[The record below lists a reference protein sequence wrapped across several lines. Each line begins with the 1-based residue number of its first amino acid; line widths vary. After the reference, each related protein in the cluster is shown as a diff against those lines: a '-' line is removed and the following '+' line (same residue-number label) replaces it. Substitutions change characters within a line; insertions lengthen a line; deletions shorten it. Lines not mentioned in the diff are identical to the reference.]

1 MATPK
6 KLASGKWRARGY
18 FKDPVTGN
26 VERPSFT
33 APSKSEAARLV
44 AEWEAKKERL
54 NTPSDMTVNECLERY
69 ISVKESVLSVST
81 IRGYRKMQR
90 NHYSDI
96 GTKQL
101 KYLTDEDMQRFVS
114 GMSTD
119 HSSKSVRNAYSL
131 LSSALSMF
139 SDRKYHV
146 SLPARQEP
154 VRHIPTDADIKNL
167 IASASPEMTIAISLA
182 AAGTIREGEISALT
196 FGDINRETN
205 TIHVHAGMVQND
217 DGEWIIKPSPKT
229 STSDR
234 YIPFSPR
241 IIELLGD
248 GEPDERIIPKT
259 PTAIGHAFAKLRDS
273 LGLRCRFH
281 DLRHYAASIMHAL
294 GVPDQYI
301 MERGGWKSDTVLK
314 SVYRNSLS
322 DQSKKFADATNSH
335 FDALL

>member
-1 MATPK
+1 MAIPK
-6 KLASGKWRARGY
+6 KLPSGQWRARGY

-44 AEWEAKKERL
+44 AEWEAKKDASRV
-54 NTPSDMTVNECLERY
+54 PSDMTVAECIERY
-69 ISVKESVLSVST
+69 INAKSVLSPST
-81 IRGYRKMQR
+81 IRGYKKMQR
-90 NHYSDI
+90 THYSDI
-96 GTKQL
+96 GTKRL
-101 KYLTDEDMQRFVS
+101 KYLTDEDMQKFVS
-114 GMSTD
+114 SMSTD
-119 HSSKSVRNAYSL
+119 HSSKSVRNAYAL

-146 SLPARQEP
+146 SLPARKEP
-154 VRHIPTDADIKNL
+154 TRHIPTDADIKRL
-167 IASASPEMTIAISLA
+167 LESASPEMFIAISLA

-205 TIHVHAGMVQND
+205 TIHVHADMVQNA

-322 DQSKKFADATNSH
+322 DQSKKFADATNAH